1 MYVRWQQYRSQARDQ
16 RQRERNDQR
25 ARLEA
30 TLVKNVRVNGKPRQK
45 HVAFLGSMSI
55 DGSDRPRFWY
65 DVTTR
70 LTRLSNRLSPA
81 EREQIG
87 AAIAK
92 RVGGSLLTE
101 AQVVEFEHRRYTWLN
116 QSSLRGPPLHRRRN
130 GRTRSLLGRTD
141 RTG

>member
-25 ARLEA
+25 ARLKA
-30 TLVKNVRVNGKPRQK
+30 TLVKNVRINGEPRQK

-70 LTRLSNRLSPA
+70 LARLSNRLSPA

-92 RVGGSLLTE
+92 RVGGSLLTQ
-101 AQVVEFEHRRYTWLN
+101 AQVVEFEHRRYSWLK
-116 QSSLRGPPLHRRRN
+116 
-130 GRTRSLLGRTD
+130 
-141 RTG
+141 

>member
-25 ARLEA
+25 ARLKA
-30 TLVKNVRVNGKPRQK
+30 TLVKNVRINGKPRQK

-92 RVGGSLLTE
+92 RVGGSLLTQ
-101 AQVVEFEHRRYTWLN
+101 AQVVECEHRRYSWLK
-116 QSSLRGPPLHRRRN
+116 
-130 GRTRSLLGRTD
+130 
-141 RTG
+141 

>member
-16 RQRERNDQR
+16 RQRERNDER
-25 ARLEA
+25 ARLKA
-30 TLVKNVRVNGKPRQK
+30 TLVKNVRINGKPRQK

-70 LTRLSNRLSPA
+70 LTQLSNQLSPV

-87 AAIAK
+87 AIIAK

-101 AQVVEFEHRRYTWLN
+101 AQIAEWEEAKFSFRT
-116 QSSLRGPPLHRRRN
+116 LRV
-130 GRTRSLLGRTD
+130 
-141 RTG
+141 